1 MASELVWQPLA
12 DAKYYQPAE
21 PEVVKEFL
29 LKVAKMSEFLILK
42 KRKDF
47 LRAAKDITMVSKN
60 VMLQAARPL
69 SAEISA
75 EESRKARIGFTAT
88 KRLGKAHIR
97 NRTKRRLRAV
107 VREIYEKYALNNV
120 DYVLVGRFDTWCC
133 PYEDL
138 KRDVIWTFRKTNKMI
153 LQGDENAEKT
163 THSTN

>member
-1 MASELVWQPLA
+1 
-12 DAKYYQPAE
+12 
-21 PEVVKEFL
+21 
-29 LKVAKMSEFLILK
+29 
-42 KRKDF
+42 
-47 LRAAKDITMVSKN
+47 MVSKN

-69 SAEISA
+69 SADIPA

-97 NRTKRRLRAV
+97 NRTKRRLRAIM
-107 VREIYEKYALNNV
+107 REIYKKYALDNV

>member
-1 MASELVWQPLA
+1 
-12 DAKYYQPAE
+12 
-21 PEVVKEFL
+21 
-29 LKVAKMSEFLILK
+29 MSEFLILK
-42 KRKDF
+42 KRRDF
-47 LRAAKDITMVSKN
+47 LRAAKDLTVIFHN

-69 SAEISA
+69 SADVSA

-97 NRTKRRLRAV
+97 NRTKRRLRAI
-107 VREIYEKYALNNV
+107 VREIYKKYALDNV

>member
-1 MASELVWQPLA
+1 
-12 DAKYYQPAE
+12 
-21 PEVVKEFL
+21 
-29 LKVAKMSEFLILK
+29 MSEFLVLK

-69 SAEISA
+69 SADIPA

-107 VREIYEKYALNNV
+107 VREIYKKYALDNV

-133 PYEDL
+133 PYADL

-163 THSTN
+163 PHSAD

>member
-1 MASELVWQPLA
+1 
-12 DAKYYQPAE
+12 
-21 PEVVKEFL
+21 
-29 LKVAKMSEFLILK
+29 MSEFLILK
-42 KRKDF
+42 KRRDF
-47 LRAAKDITMVSKN
+47 LRAAKDLTVIFHN

-69 SAEISA
+69 SADISA

-107 VREIYEKYALNNV
+107 VREIYKKYALDNV

-153 LQGDENAEKT
+153 LQSDENAEKT

>member
-1 MASELVWQPLA
+1 
-12 DAKYYQPAE
+12 
-21 PEVVKEFL
+21 
-29 LKVAKMSEFLILK
+29 MSEFLILK

-69 SAEISA
+69 SADIST

-107 VREIYEKYALNNV
+107 VREIYSKYALDNV
-120 DYVLVGRFDTWCC
+120 DYVLIGRFDTWCC
-133 PYEDL
+133 PFEDL
-138 KRDVIWTFRKTNKMI
+138 RRDVIWTFKKTNKMI
-153 LQGDENAEKT
+153 LQSDDNAEKSS
-163 THSTN
+163 HYVG